1 MTLFLHELKRG
12 RLSLLI
18 WSSAIAFMLGI
29 CILIYPEMSS
39 QMTEV
44 SDVFADMGSFSAAF
58 GMDQVNFGEF
68 KGYFAIE
75 CGNTFGL
82 GGAFFAAI
90 LGISML
96 AKEEKDNTAEFLLT
110 HPISRTRIITEK
122 LFAMTAQIAI
132 LNVIVIAVSMLT
144 TLIIGESV
152 SVKTFAL
159 LFLAYFLLQL
169 EIAFVTFGIS
179 AFVKNGGL
187 GIGLGIAILFYF
199 VNIVSNLTDELE
211 FLKYF
216 TPFGFADGAS
226 IVADNAL
233 NGKYV
238 SVGMLF
244 AAVGILSAFLK
255 YTKKDIS

>member
-58 GMDQVNFGEF
+58 GMDQVSFGEF

-96 AKEEKDNTAEFLLT
+96 AKEEKDNTSEFLLT
-110 HPISRTRIITEK
+110 HPISRTRVITEK
-122 LFAMTAQIAI
+122 LFAMTVQIVI
-132 LNVIVIAVSMLT
+132 LNVIVIAVSMLA

-179 AFVKNGGL
+179 SFVKNVGL
-187 GIGLGIAILFYF
+187 GIGLGMAILFYF

-238 SVGMLF
+238 FVGMIF
-244 AAVGILSAFLK
+244 TAVGILSAFFK